1 MKMHPFRMLIA
12 ISCFFAMLPGFAQKE
27 SYSRADS
34 LLGTLTPLRSCYDV
48 YFYDLSLR
56 ILPESKSIAG
66 SNTIYFTA
74 TETFK
79 EMQIDLA
86 ANLAIRRIEWQGNA
100 LSFDREHQAVYVRF
114 PKRIKAGTQSS
125 ITVYY
130 EGKPREAKQA
140 PWDGGFVWKTYKDK
154 PWIGVA
160 CEGNGAHI
168 WIPNKDHLS
177 DEPDSVRLHYEV
189 PEGLMAV
196 GNGQFAGSDTLH
208 DGFVRFHWRVTY
220 PINNYNITLYVAPYV
235 HRQDEYTSE
244 DGQKLRLDYFVLPGN
259 EEKSKKQF
267 AQVKPML
274 RCYEKYFGKYPF
286 WRDGYK
292 LVEAPYLGM
301 EHQSAIA
308 YGNGYQNGYRG
319 YSLSKASHIGERFD
333 FIIIHESGHEY
344 WGNLL
349 SCDDHADMWLHE
361 SWCTYSEALYVECM
375 WGKDAGD
382 AYLAGYRP
390 LIANQEP
397 MLAPRGV
404 HADPPGDIYFKGA
417 LMLQTL
423 RHVVA
428 NDKLWFR
435 AIRAVL
441 EEFGYKTV
449 DTPTFIR
456 FFSQQLNQ
464 DYTLF
469 FKQYLEHKDIPVF
482 EYRVLRGKLHYRWK
496 ADVPGFEMPFVV
508 SWPGETRRLQVTTR
522 WQSLPLPHQVKKE
535 DLIFD
540 TFHFLV
546 DVRETYED

>member
-1 MKMHPFRMLIA
+1 MKIHPFRVLILMP
-12 ISCFFAMLPGFAQKE
+12 CFFMMLPGFAQKE
-27 SYSRADS
+27 SYSRSDS
-34 LLGTLTPLRSCYDV
+34 LLGALTPLRSCYDV
-48 YFYDLSLR
+48 HHYDLSLR
-56 ILPESKSIAG
+56 ILPESKSISG

-74 TETFK
+74 TRTFK

-86 ANLAIRRIEWQGNA
+86 ANLAILRIEWKGNA
-100 LSFDREHQAVYVRF
+100 LPFNREAQAVYVRF
-114 PKRIKAGTQSS
+114 PKNIKAGSQSS

-130 EGKPREAKQA
+130 EGKPQEARNA
-140 PWDGGFVWKTYKDK
+140 PWDGGFVWKSHQGKL
-154 PWIGVA
+154 WLGVA
-160 CEGNGAHI
+160 CEGVGAHV
-168 WIPNKDHLS
+168 WYPNKDHLS

-189 PEGLMAV
+189 PQGLWAV
-196 GNGQFAGSDTLH
+196 GNGQFAGIDTLQ

-235 HRQDEYTSE
+235 HWQDEYTSD
-244 DGQKLRLDYFVLPGN
+244 DGQRLRLDYFVLPGN
-259 EEKSKKQF
+259 EEKAKQQF

-292 LVEAPYLGM
+292 LVESPYLGM

-308 YGNGYQNGYRG
+308 YGNGYQNGYNG
-319 YSLSKASHIGERFD
+319 KSLSTATHIGNRFD

-349 SCDDHADMWLHE
+349 SCQDRADMWLHE

-375 WGKDAGD
+375 WGKNAAD

-390 LIANQEP
+390 LIKNEAP

-423 RHVVA
+423 RHIVA

-435 AIRAVL
+435 AIRSLL

-456 FFSQQLNQ
+456 FFSRQLNG
-464 DYTLF
+464 DYSLF
-469 FKQYLEHKDIPVF
+469 FKQYLEYKDIPVF
-482 EYRVLRGKLHYRWK
+482 EYHVLRGKLHYRWK
-496 ADVPGFEMPFVV
+496 ANVPEFEMPFVV
-508 SWPGETRRLQVTTR
+508 SWPGETHRLRVTTQ

-540 TFHFLV
+540 THHFLV
-546 DVRETYED
+546 DVKETYEN